1 MEDWKSY
8 IKLCSIPDIGSI
20 TAMRLLEAFGS
31 PGGVFAASK
40 SDLLSVP
47 KIGVKTAEALLAA
60 RDSAECEKIFARMSE
75 IGAKYVHF
83 NDPRYPRRL
92 LPLADKPVGFYFI
105 GDCDFNAPCISI
117 VGSRMCSVYGQTVA
131 RKFAASFARAGFT
144 VVSGM
149 ARGIDTCAHIG
160 ALEAGGK
167 TIAVLGCGADVVY
180 PPENAELC
188 EKIKKSGA
196 VVSEFPLGTR
206 ADRQTFPI
214 RNRIVSG
221 MSAATV
227 VVESDVHGG
236 SMITA
241 RLAAEQGRDVF
252 AVPGRID
259 SRPSRGCNALIRD
272 GATLAMSAEDIIDEL
287 RSTGQVELDFSAA
300 ERPEEPA
307 PEKPSA
313 ALPLSEDESRVLK
326 CMDSS
331 RVSYADEISERSGM
345 EVQKCLDV
353 LLMLEIRKIVKKS
366 GGGWIL

>member
-105 GDCDFNAPCISI
+105 GDCDFNA
-117 VGSRMCSVYGQTVA
+117 
-131 RKFAASFARAGFT
+131 
-144 VVSGM
+144 
-149 ARGIDTCAHIG
+149 
-160 ALEAGGK
+160 
-167 TIAVLGCGADVVY
+167 
-180 PPENAELC
+180 
-188 EKIKKSGA
+188 
-196 VVSEFPLGTR
+196 
-206 ADRQTFPI
+206 
-214 RNRIVSG
+214 
-221 MSAATV
+221 
-227 VVESDVHGG
+227 
-236 SMITA
+236 
-241 RLAAEQGRDVF
+241 
-252 AVPGRID
+252 
-259 SRPSRGCNALIRD
+259 LIRD

-300 ERPEEPA
+300 ESPEEPA

-345 EVQKCLDV
+345 EVQKCLAV

>member
-31 PGGVFAASK
+31 PEGIFAASK

-47 KIGVKTAEALLAA
+47 RIGVKTAESVLSA
-60 RDSAECEKIFARMSE
+60 RGGPDCEKVFERMSE
-75 IGAKYVHF
+75 IGAKYLHYK
-83 NDPRYPRRL
+83 DPRYPRRL
-92 LPLADKPVGFYFI
+92 LPLADKPVGFYCV

-131 RKFAASFARAGFT
+131 RRFAASFARAGFV

-180 PPENAELC
+180 PPENAELY
-188 EKIKKSGA
+188 EKIKKGGA

-221 MSAATV
+221 MGVATV

-272 GATLAMSAEDIIDEL
+272 GATLAMSAEDIIGEL
-287 RSTGQVELDFSAA
+287 RSTGQVELDFSA
-300 ERPEEPA
+300 
-307 PEKPSA
+307 PEKPAS

-326 CMDSS
+326 CMDPSN
-331 RVSYADEISERSGM
+331 VSHADEISERSGM
-345 EVQKCLDV
+345 AVQKCLAV